1 MWYTK
6 VIYNFYKER
15 DYIMFIPIKNA
26 KVYEQVIEQIKTM
39 IISGNLQ
46 KGDKL
51 PSERELGDQLKV
63 SRTSIREALRALEI
77 VGLIKCKQGEGNF
90 IRDNFDNSLFEPLSL
105 VFMLER
111 SNKEDI
117 IEVRRIIE
125 VEAAALAAKRIT
137 KDQLKRLEY
146 IIYEFKNSE
155 DEKILVNLDKNFHYE
170 IAQASNNFILLN
182 IINSCSTLIDSLIKN
197 ARYKI
202 MKNVENKKELV
213 DQHEK
218 IYLALKE
225 KDSELASKL
234 MKEHLEFSGKFLEI

>member
-1 MWYTK
+1 
-6 VIYNFYKER
+6 
-15 DYIMFIPIKNA
+15 MFMPIKNA

-39 IISGNLQ
+39 IISGSLQ

-51 PSERELGDQLKV
+51 PSERELVDQLKV

-105 VFMLER
+105 VFMLEK

-137 KDQLKRLEY
+137 EDQLKNLEY
-146 IIYEFKNSE
+146 TIDEIKNIE
-155 DEKILVNLDKNFHYE
+155 DEKILLKLDKNFHYE

-182 IINSCSTLIDSLIKN
+182 IINSCSTLIDSLIQN

-202 MKNVENKKELV
+202 EIMENFDNKQELL

-218 IYLALKE
+218 IYLALK
-225 KDSELASKL
+225 KRDSKLASKL
-234 MKEHLEFSGKFLEI
+234 MNEHLEFSERFLEI

>member
-1 MWYTK
+1 M
-6 VIYNFYKER
+6 
-15 DYIMFIPIKNA
+15 MFMPIKNA

-39 IISGNLQ
+39 IISGSLQ

-51 PSERELGDQLKV
+51 PSERELVDQLKV

-105 VFMLER
+105 VFMLEK

-137 KDQLKRLEY
+137 EDQLKNLEY
-146 IIYEFKNSE
+146 TIDEIKNIE
-155 DEKILVNLDKNFHYE
+155 DEKILLKLDKNFHYE

-182 IINSCSTLIDSLIKN
+182 IINSCSTLIDSLIQN

-202 MKNVENKKELV
+202 EIMENFDNKQELL

-218 IYLALKE
+218 IYLALK
-225 KDSELASKL
+225 KRDSKLASKL
-234 MKEHLEFSGKFLEI
+234 MNEHLEFSERFLEI

>member
-1 MWYTK
+1 
-6 VIYNFYKER
+6 
-15 DYIMFIPIKNA
+15 MFMPIKNA

-51 PSERELGDQLKV
+51 PSERELVDQLKV

-137 KDQLKRLEY
+137 KDQLKKLEY

-182 IINSCSTLIDSLIKN
+182 IINSCSALIDSLIKN

-234 MKEHLEFSGKFLEI
+234 MKEHLEFSGKFLEV

>member
-1 MWYTK
+1 
-6 VIYNFYKER
+6 
-15 DYIMFIPIKNA
+15 MFMPIKNA

-51 PSERELGDQLKV
+51 PSERELVDQLKV

-105 VFMLER
+105 VFMLEK

-137 KDQLKRLEY
+137 KEQLKKLEY
-146 IIYEFKNSE
+146 IIGEIKNSE
-155 DEKILVNLDKNFHYE
+155 DEKILVKLDKNFHYE

-182 IINSCSTLIDSLIKN
+182 IINSCSTLIDSLIQN

-202 MKNVENKKELV
+202 KIMENIDNKEELL

-225 KDSELASKL
+225 KDSKLASKL
-234 MKEHLEFSGKFLEI
+234 MNEHLEFSEKFLGM

>member
-1 MWYTK
+1 
-6 VIYNFYKER
+6 
-15 DYIMFIPIKNA
+15 MFIPIKNA

-51 PSERELGDQLKV
+51 PSERELVDQLKV

-137 KDQLKRLEY
+137 KDQLKKVR
-146 IIYEFKNSE
+146 I
-155 DEKILVNLDKNFHYE
+155 H
-170 IAQASNNFILLN
+170 N
-182 IINSCSTLIDSLIKN
+182 I
-197 ARYKI
+197 
-202 MKNVENKKELV
+202 
-213 DQHEK
+213 
-218 IYLALKE
+218 
-225 KDSELASKL
+225 
-234 MKEHLEFSGKFLEI
+234 

>member
-1 MWYTK
+1 
-6 VIYNFYKER
+6 
-15 DYIMFIPIKNA
+15 MFMPIKNA

-39 IISGNLQ
+39 IISGSLQ

-51 PSERELGDQLKV
+51 PSERELVDQLKV

-105 VFMLER
+105 VFMLEK

-137 KDQLKRLEY
+137 EDQLKNLEY
-146 IIYEFKNSE
+146 TIDEIKNIE
-155 DEKILVNLDKNFHYE
+155 DEKILLKLDKNFHYE

-182 IINSCSTLIDSLIKN
+182 IINSCSTLIDSLIQN

-202 MKNVENKKELV
+202 EIMKNFDNKQELL

-218 IYLALKE
+218 IYLALK
-225 KDSELASKL
+225 KRDSKLASKL
-234 MKEHLEFSGKFLEI
+234 MNEHLEFSERFLEI

>member
-1 MWYTK
+1 
-6 VIYNFYKER
+6 
-15 DYIMFIPIKNA
+15 MFMPIKNA

-51 PSERELGDQLKV
+51 PSERELVDQLKV

-125 VEAAALAAKRIT
+125 VEAASLAAKRIT
-137 KDQLKRLEY
+137 KDQLKKLEY

-234 MKEHLEFSGKFLEI
+234 MKEHLEFSGKFLEV

>member
-1 MWYTK
+1 
-6 VIYNFYKER
+6 
-15 DYIMFIPIKNA
+15 MFIPIKNA

-51 PSERELGDQLKV
+51 PSERELVDQLKV

-105 VFMLER
+105 VFMLEK

-117 IEVRRIIE
+117 IEVRGIIE
-125 VEAAALAAKRIT
+125 VEATALAAKRIT
-137 KDQLKRLEY
+137 KEQLKKLEH
-146 IIYEFKNSE
+146 IIDEIKNIE
-155 DEKILVNLDKNFHYE
+155 DEKLLAKLDKNFHYE

-182 IINSCSTLIDSLIKN
+182 IINSCSSLIDSLIQN

-202 MKNVENKKELV
+202 IKNNVNKEELV
-213 DQHEK
+213 NQHEK

-225 KDSELASKL
+225 KDAELASKL
-234 MKEHLEFSGKFLEI
+234 MREHLEFSSKFLNI

>member
-1 MWYTK
+1 
-6 VIYNFYKER
+6 
-15 DYIMFIPIKNA
+15 MFIPIKNA

>member
-1 MWYTK
+1 
-6 VIYNFYKER
+6 
-15 DYIMFIPIKNA
+15 MFIPIKNA

-51 PSERELGDQLKV
+51 PSERELVDQLKV

-77 VGLIKCKQGEGNF
+77 VGLIKCKQREGNF

-137 KDQLKRLEY
+137 KDQLKKLEY

-234 MKEHLEFSGKFLEI
+234 MKEHLGFSGKFLEV

>member
-1 MWYTK
+1 
-6 VIYNFYKER
+6 
-15 DYIMFIPIKNA
+15 MFIPIKNA
-26 KVYEQVIEQIKTM
+26 KVYEQVIEQIKAM

-51 PSERELGDQLKV
+51 PSERELVDQLKV

-234 MKEHLEFSGKFLEI
+234 MKEHLEFSGKFLEV

>member
-1 MWYTK
+1 
-6 VIYNFYKER
+6 
-15 DYIMFIPIKNA
+15 MFMPIKNA
-26 KVYEQVIEQIKTM
+26 KVYEQVIEQIKIM
-39 IISGNLQ
+39 IVSGNLQ

-51 PSERELGDQLKV
+51 PSERELVDQLKV

-105 VFMLER
+105 VFMLEK

-117 IEVRRIIE
+117 IEVRGIIE
-125 VEAAALAAKRIT
+125 VEATALAAKRIT
-137 KDQLKRLEY
+137 KEQLKKLEH
-146 IIYEFKNSE
+146 IIDEIKNIE
-155 DEKILVNLDKNFHYE
+155 DEKLLAKLDKNFHYE

-182 IINSCSTLIDSLIKN
+182 IINSCSSLIDSLIQN

-202 MKNVENKKELV
+202 IKNNVNKEELV
-213 DQHEK
+213 NQHEK

-225 KDSELASKL
+225 KDAELASKL
-234 MKEHLEFSGKFLEI
+234 MREHLEFSSKFLNI

>member
-1 MWYTK
+1 
-6 VIYNFYKER
+6 
-15 DYIMFIPIKNA
+15 MFIPIKNA

-39 IISGNLQ
+39 IISGNLK

-51 PSERELGDQLKV
+51 PSERELVDQLKV

-105 VFMLER
+105 VFMLEKT
-111 SNKEDI
+111 NKKDI

-125 VEAAALAAKRIT
+125 VESTALAAKRIT
-137 KDQLKRLEY
+137 KEQLNKLKN
-146 IIYEFKNSE
+146 IIDKIKNTE
-155 DEKILVNLDKNFHYE
+155 DENLLINLDKKFHYE

-182 IINSCSTLIDSLIKN
+182 IINSCSTLIDSLIKD

-202 MKNVENKKELV
+202 IKNIQNKESLVE
-213 DQHEK
+213 QHEE

-225 KDSELASKL
+225 QNSEVASSL
-234 MKEHLEFSGKFLEI
+234 MKKHLEFSGRFIKIK

>member
-1 MWYTK
+1 
-6 VIYNFYKER
+6 
-15 DYIMFIPIKNA
+15 MFTPIKNA

-51 PSERELGDQLKV
+51 PSERELVDQLKV

-137 KDQLKRLEY
+137 KDQLKKLEY

-225 KDSELASKL
+225 KDSELASQL
-234 MKEHLEFSGKFLEI
+234 MKEHLEFSGEFLEV

>member
-1 MWYTK
+1 M
-6 VIYNFYKER
+6 
-15 DYIMFIPIKNA
+15 MFMPIKNA

-51 PSERELGDQLKV
+51 PSERELVDQLKV

-105 VFMLER
+105 VFMLEK

-137 KDQLKRLEY
+137 KEQLKKLEY
-146 IIYEFKNSE
+146 IIDEIKNSE
-155 DEKILVNLDKNFHYE
+155 DEKILVKLDKNFHYE

-182 IINSCSTLIDSLIKN
+182 IINSCSTLIDSLIQN

-202 MKNVENKKELV
+202 KIMKNFDNKKELL

-225 KDSELASKL
+225 KDSKLASKL
-234 MKEHLEFSGKFLEI
+234 MNEHLEFSEKFLGM

>member
-1 MWYTK
+1 
-6 VIYNFYKER
+6 
-15 DYIMFIPIKNA
+15 MFIPIKNA

-51 PSERELGDQLKV
+51 PSERELVDQLKV

-137 KDQLKRLEY
+137 KDQLKKLEY

-155 DEKILVNLDKNFHYE
+155 DEKTLVNLDKNFHYE

-234 MKEHLEFSGKFLEI
+234 MKEHLGFSGKFLEV

>member
-1 MWYTK
+1 
-6 VIYNFYKER
+6 
-15 DYIMFIPIKNA
+15 
-26 KVYEQVIEQIKTM
+26 M

-51 PSERELGDQLKV
+51 PSERELVDQLKV

-137 KDQLKRLEY
+137 KDQLK
-146 IIYEFKNSE
+146 S
-155 DEKILVNLDKNFHYE
+155 
-170 IAQASNNFILLN
+170 
-182 IINSCSTLIDSLIKN
+182 
-197 ARYKI
+197 
-202 MKNVENKKELV
+202 
-213 DQHEK
+213 
-218 IYLALKE
+218 
-225 KDSELASKL
+225 
-234 MKEHLEFSGKFLEI
+234 

>member
-1 MWYTK
+1 M
-6 VIYNFYKER
+6 
-15 DYIMFIPIKNA
+15 MFMPIKNA

-39 IISGNLQ
+39 IISGSLQ

-51 PSERELGDQLKV
+51 PSERELVDQLKV

-105 VFMLER
+105 VFMLEK

-137 KDQLKRLEY
+137 EDQLKNLEY
-146 IIYEFKNSE
+146 TIDEIKNIE
-155 DEKILVNLDKNFHYE
+155 DEKILLKLDKNFHYE

-182 IINSCSTLIDSLIKN
+182 IINSCSTLIDSLIQN
-197 ARYKI
+197 TRYKI
-202 MKNVENKKELV
+202 EIMENFDNKQELL

-218 IYLALKE
+218 IYLALK
-225 KDSELASKL
+225 KRDSKLASKL
-234 MKEHLEFSGKFLEI
+234 MNEHLEFSERFLEI